1 MMCSCKAVEEL
12 KSVLIAEQCRTFR
25 VIGQVAEKFEIQGL
39 GTRDHRPRLETKSV
53 YSLWSTVTGLS
64 RLKGAIMARVT
75 VEDCLEKV
83 DNRFLLVMLSAKRVK
98 QLYKGAKPLIE
109 NRADNKN
116 VVISLRE
123 IAAGKVNFEISS
135 RKSR

>member
-1 MMCSCKAVEEL
+1 VPDAFSHATERSIE
-12 KSVLIAEQCRTFR
+12 F
-25 VIGQVAEKFEIQGL
+25 
-39 GTRDHRPRLETKSV
+39 
-53 YSLWSTVTGLS
+53 
-64 RLKGAIMARVT
+64 MARVT

-109 NRADNKN
+109 NRAANKN

-123 IAAGKVNFEISS
+123 IAAGKVNFELSS